1 MKLFFQKA
9 VSLAKE
15 TKEDPLIVRK
25 RQIEEQAKQMKINFR
40 QEFEKIENNKF
51 LEINEGDQE
60 KFELIEQIDQ
70 ICHQNQLKVQQLVEL
85 KRVYQQMV
93 EDNKEKSR
101 QNHKQSWNGQNTFTL
116 TALQSQ
122 SVQRPHTSYQCK
134 NTFFSRNNSI
144 PGYFSVHLNRDYDAV
159 NQRLEEVKSKYESV
173 SEEIFKEE
181 QKQLEILKMKEE
193 LVDKEKRLKEKLFMT
208 KRMVKLAQSRYSN
221 VERIEFHAGENK
233 KQLKRNVLEANNNL
247 LQTYQIG
254 DAFLEKKK
262 QIHKELKRQIIL
274 EEDLFQH
281 NFVKL
286 EEKKIQNEEVKK
298 QLEQVVID
306 EKEKINRENEFYI
319 VGQHI
324 WVLDII
330 LKKLEQ
336 EQLGK
341 DYQLNNQVERSK
353 TNKRYYGSR
362 NSMMTGT
369 PVNRFKLNNSES
381 PKAKSRSNS
390 LINIFNTQKNQIKQQ
405 NQDDQL
411 QLQQYNSRISL
422 SPPKLT
428 RIEILNQ
435 IEKFFDKYNIER
447 TTERIVKDYNSKDLE
462 NQMNEIMY
470 KSETQRK
477 ISLTHELFNLEN
489 QLNELKQN
497 NKFLNENLNNEDK
510 GDTNNS
516 NAIINN
522 LLQQDIAM
530 DAGRLMIPCQ
540 SLQEIPNKIVK
551 QPNQLYQTVNQT
563 IFSTEECQK
572 LEKYELKVKR
582 IQSFLVYLFLSA
594 KEYLTRVI
602 GIVQT
607 LQDKCSDKFSS
618 RINSVLK
625 EISLLTIG
633 KLPNQIMPKAEKLH
647 IDPSVLLDN
656 YSQKSSLLK
665 SQPSI
670 NLDEV
675 HEANNRMKNSLN
687 SLYQIEDLELVDVI
701 SDIQDEK
708 LRKLCAEF
716 LENIKKSS
724 LLKYFVQ
731 SNIVSSQLKRL
742 TQLYYQ
748 DPEQAIQKFYQ
759 LEDLKYAAQLQ
770 IRIRFR
776 QMLDGFT
783 KLYQQIQNCK
793 EEGQL
798 HYKVIKQLVNENNN
812 QNQEKYLIEQK
823 IQKVVR
829 FNQEQ
834 QKNNTEDEQKIQI
847 KESSKKI
854 IDKIQAYRNSN
865 EEDYLQKFEKMDL
878 LNEQRRINQEIIQT
892 EQKQKSQTIIKII
905 SKISEKKTQKQSSSQ
920 SQNISEKQT
929 NNKKNEVQNDSDY
942 IDEQRQNIKQK
953 DIDLRNDANKKGI
966 KKKGF
971 YSKELGFN
979 SKPIEVFERISKTYN
994 QQQLEEL
1001 KNVKQVA
1008 TESSILFK
1016 IDQLDNQYDGQY
1028 DKKISQNLQKQK
1040 QERILFFKKEF
1051 QQNLSQ
1057 GYLKLNN
1064 MYHLRREM
1072 SQETIKNL
1080 KNIQLEKSLSL
1091 YQSKFDSL
1099 RPSTTNSN
1107 FKSGSSQISSI
1118 YSKKSDEISRQ
1129 ESFNRKKMNT
1139 VQLAQ
1144 QINDKL
1150 IKQGYLK
1157 SNNHTK
1163 NILLQNLEMI
1173 SQGQTGETKSIDSFS
1188 RSDIKQKALY
1198 NLQNENTDYFIGKFK
1213 DYESINEDSK
1223 LVK

>member
-1 MKLFFQKA
+1 MKLFFQKT

-15 TKEDPLIVRK
+15 AKEDPLVARK

-40 QEFEKIENNKF
+40 QEFQKMENNKF
-51 LEINEGDQE
+51 LEINQGGDQE
-60 KFELIEQIDQ
+60 KFEFIEQIDQ

-85 KRVYQQMV
+85 KRLYQQMV
-93 EDNKEKSR
+93 EDNKEKLR
-101 QNHKQSWNGQNTFTL
+101 KNPKQNWNGQSTFTL

-144 PGYFSVHLNRDYDAV
+144 PDYFSVHLNKDYDAV

-181 QKQLEILKMKEE
+181 QKQLEILKMQEE
-193 LVDKEKRLKEKLFMT
+193 LVDKEKRLKEKIFMT
-208 KRMVKLAQSRYSN
+208 KRMIKLAQSRYSN

-233 KQLKRNVLEANNNL
+233 KQLKRNVQEANNNL
-247 LQTYQIG
+247 LQTQQIG

-262 QIHKELKRQIIL
+262 QIHKDLKREIVL

-281 NFVKL
+281 NFIKL

-298 QLEQVVID
+298 QLEQVIIE
-306 EKEKINRENEFYI
+306 EKEKIDRENEFYI

-324 WVLDII
+324 WVLEII

-341 DYQLNNQVERSK
+341 DFQLKDQVEK
-353 TNKRYYGSR
+353 QKNNKRDYGTR

-369 PVNRFKLNNSES
+369 PINRFKLNKNES
-381 PKAKSRSNS
+381 PQTKSRSNS
-390 LINIFNTQKNQIKQQ
+390 LINTFSPQRNQVKQQ
-405 NQDDQL
+405 NLDDQL
-411 QLQQYNSRISL
+411 QLQQYNSRVSQ
-422 SPPKLT
+422 SPPKLS
-428 RIEILNQ
+428 RKEILYQ
-435 IEKFFDKYNIER
+435 IEKFFDKYNIEKI
-447 TTERIVKDYNSKDLE
+447 TDTIVKDYNSKDLE

-470 KSETQRK
+470 KTETQQK
-477 ISLTHELFNLEN
+477 ISLTHELVELEN
-489 QLNELKQN
+489 QLNELK
-497 NKFLNENLNNEDK
+497 NKNQFLNESLNNGDKEDHHI
-510 GDTNNS
+510 
-516 NAIINN
+516 IINN
-522 LLQQDIAM
+522 LLEQDIAM
-530 DAGRLMIPCQ
+530 DAGRLIIPYQ
-540 SLQEIPNKIVK
+540 SLQEISNKNDK
-551 QPNQLYQTVNQT
+551 QANQLYHTVNQT
-563 IFSTEECQK
+563 IFSTEESQK
-572 LEKYELKVKR
+572 LEKHEQKVKR
-582 IQSFLVYLFLSA
+582 IQSFLVHLFLSA
-594 KEYLTRVI
+594 KEYLTRI
-602 GIVQT
+602 ICIVQT

-625 EISLLTIG
+625 EISLLILG
-633 KLPNQIMPKAEKLH
+633 KQPNQIMPKTEKTH

-670 NLDEV
+670 NFDEIA
-675 HEANNRMKNSLN
+675 EANFRMKNSLN
-687 SLYQIEDLELVDVI
+687 SLSYIEDLELVDVV

-708 LRKLCAEF
+708 LRKLCTEF

-731 SNIVSSQLKRL
+731 SNVVSSQLKKL
-742 TQLYYQ
+742 AQLYFQ

-776 QMLDGFT
+776 QILDGFT

-798 HYKVIKQLVNENNN
+798 HYKVIKQLVAENNN
-812 QNQEKYLIEQK
+812 QNQEKSVNEQK

-834 QKNNTEDEQKIQI
+834 KRNDAEDEQKLQI

-854 IDKIQAYRNSN
+854 IDKIQAYQNSN
-865 EEDYLQKFEKMDL
+865 EEDYLQKFEKMDM
-878 LNEQRRINQEIIQT
+878 LNEQRRINQEMMQT
-892 EQKQKSQTIIKII
+892 EQEQKSQTIIKII
-905 SKISEKKTQKQSSSQ
+905 SQISEKKTHKQSSSQ
-920 SQNISEKQT
+920 NQNIQEKQT

-942 IDEQRQNIKQK
+942 IDEQRQSIKQK
-953 DIDLRNDANKKGI
+953 DIDLRNDANKKGV

-971 YSKELGFN
+971 YSKELGFK

-1028 DKKISQNLQKQK
+1028 DKKISENLQKQK

-1064 MYHLRREM
+1064 MYHIRREM
-1072 SQETIKNL
+1072 SQDTIKNL

-1099 RPSTTNSN
+1099 RPSSTNSH
-1107 FKSGSSQISSI
+1107 FKSSCSQISSI
-1118 YSKKSDEISRQ
+1118 YSKKQDEISRQ
-1129 ESFNRKKMNT
+1129 ESFNRKKIST
-1139 VQLAQ
+1139 VQIAQ

-1150 IKQGYLK
+1150 IKQGFLK
-1157 SNNHTK
+1157 SNK
-1163 NILLQNLEMI
+1163 NILLQNLDIM

-1188 RSDIKQKALY
+1188 RSDIQQKALY
-1198 NLQNENTDYFIGKFK
+1198 NQQNENIDYFIGKFK
-1213 DYESINEDSK
+1213 DYDSINEDSK
-1223 LVK
+1223 FVK